1 MVNLV
6 YRNALEK
13 GEGLVIEHRL
23 ICEDGSIKY
32 LLCIGEAIKDDNGT
46 CLGLKGTMQDITER
60 KLIEEKLKKAKEYA
74 EEANSAKSLFSP
86 I

>member
-32 LLCIGEAIKDDNGT
+32 LLCIGEAIKDDNALAG
-46 CLGLKGTMQDITER
+46 IER
-60 KLIEEKLKKAKEYA
+60 KRCRISRN
-74 EEANSAKSLFSP
+74 AN
-86 I
+86 